1 MILHPLN
8 QGGIYMAFTNSNL
21 VTYTRI
27 SPFKNSPR
35 NQPISKITIHHMA
48 GVASLESFGNI
59 VTTPG
64 REMSANYAIDK
75 DARVGL
81 FCDEKDRSWCSS
93 SPWNDN
99 RAVTIEVSNSST
111 GGNWPISDKV
121 YAKLIDLCV
130 DICKRNG
137 IPKLTYTGNKEG
149 SLTFHSMFAPTACLP
164 IYKTELLTPYGWK
177 YLKDIKI
184 GDTVATVHID
194 DLSIKFDGVENMV
207 PVKTQ
212 DTYVTRDFEA
222 TSDHRVIYYNQSG
235 RQFVGEFKDLYDVS
249 GQYYIPNAGYIQSPC
264 GFSNL
269 SSSEIEFLVA
279 VQADGHYMKDGNC
292 RYGIE
297 FHLSKERKIKRI
309 KKLLDRLSYDYKECH
324 QSDGITKIRIYG
336 AKFVER
342 CEEFLNNKCFTWDWL
357 NMNRKQVDAFFD
369 AILQYDGCV
378 ANNSYSSSIKQNVD
392 IVQAIAAINGIGSK
406 VVDNGTRVF
415 FKKWRRSLGNNERK
429 HKPRQSVSCVTVRS
443 GFILIRQHGRTT
455 ITGNCPGP
463 YIKARAQEICNK
475 VNARLTTT
483 ASKPA
488 ATKPSTSN
496 TSKPSSTSIKK
507 GDLVSIA
514 GNAVYYTGASMPSWV
529 KQEKWY
535 VSEISG
541 NRAVLGQNEAKNRNI
556 QSPVNTKYLSVAKT
570 ASTTNG
576 FKSYTVNLKSTDLL
590 YATPGGNTKGNVGTT
605 GVFTIVEEKTV
616 GGCKYGKLKSGVGW
630 VRLSVDKTIRKGD
643 RVKVLNPIIYGTNK
657 KFALYVSTYIVLE
670 VKGERAVISSDGKNV
685 TSAISISNLQKV

>member
-194 DLSIKFDGVENMV
+194 DLSID
-207 PVKTQ
+207 
-212 DTYVTRDFEA
+212 
-222 TSDHRVIYYNQSG
+222 
-235 RQFVGEFKDLYDVS
+235 
-249 GQYYIPNAGYIQSPC
+249 
-264 GFSNL
+264 
-269 SSSEIEFLVA
+269 
-279 VQADGHYMKDGNC
+279 
-292 RYGIE
+292 
-297 FHLSKERKIKRI
+297 RK
-309 KKLLDRLSYDYKECH
+309 S
-324 QSDGITKIRIYG
+324 
-336 AKFVER
+336 
-342 CEEFLNNKCFTWDWL
+342 
-357 NMNRKQVDAFFD
+357 
-369 AILQYDGCV
+369 
-378 ANNSYSSSIKQNVD
+378 
-392 IVQAIAAINGIGSK
+392 
-406 VVDNGTRVF
+406 VV
-415 FKKWRRSLGNNERK
+415 
-429 HKPRQSVSCVTVRS
+429 
-443 GFILIRQHGRTT
+443 
-455 ITGNCPGP
+455 
-463 YIKARAQEICNK
+463 
-475 VNARLTTT
+475 
-483 ASKPA
+483 
-488 ATKPSTSN
+488 
-496 TSKPSSTSIKK
+496 
-507 GDLVSIA
+507 
-514 GNAVYYTGASMPSWV
+514 
-529 KQEKWY
+529 
-535 VSEISG
+535 
-541 NRAVLGQNEAKNRNI
+541 
-556 QSPVNTKYLSVAKT
+556 
-570 ASTTNG
+570 
-576 FKSYTVNLKSTDLL
+576 
-590 YATPGGNTKGNVGTT
+590 
-605 GVFTIVEEKTV
+605 
-616 GGCKYGKLKSGVGW
+616 
-630 VRLSVDKTIRKGD
+630 
-643 RVKVLNPIIYGTNK
+643 
-657 KFALYVSTYIVLE
+657 
-670 VKGERAVISSDGKNV
+670 
-685 TSAISISNLQKV
+685 

>member
-48 GVASLESFGNI
+48 GVASLETFGNI

-149 SLTFHSMFAPTACLP
+149 SLTFHCYFA
-164 IYKTELLTPYGWK
+164 
-177 YLKDIKI
+177 
-184 GDTVATVHID
+184 
-194 DLSIKFDGVENMV
+194 
-207 PVKTQ
+207 Q
-212 DTYVTRDFEA
+212 
-222 TSDHRVIYYNQSG
+222 TS
-235 RQFVGEFKDLYDVS
+235 
-249 GQYYIPNAGYIQSPC
+249 
-264 GFSNL
+264 
-269 SSSEIEFLVA
+269 
-279 VQADGHYMKDGNC
+279 
-292 RYGIE
+292 
-297 FHLSKERKIKRI
+297 
-309 KKLLDRLSYDYKECH
+309 
-324 QSDGITKIRIYG
+324 
-336 AKFVER
+336 
-342 CEEFLNNKCFTWDWL
+342 
-357 NMNRKQVDAFFD
+357 
-369 AILQYDGCV
+369 
-378 ANNSYSSSIKQNVD
+378 
-392 IVQAIAAINGIGSK
+392 
-406 VVDNGTRVF
+406 
-415 FKKWRRSLGNNERK
+415 
-429 HKPRQSVSCVTVRS
+429 
-443 GFILIRQHGRTT
+443 
-455 ITGNCPGP
+455 CPGP

-488 ATKPSTSN
+488 TAKPSTSN
-496 TSKPSSTSIKK
+496 TSKPASTSIKK

-570 ASTTNG
+570 SSTTSG

-590 YATPGGNTKGNVGTT
+590 YSTPGGNTKGNVGTT

-657 KFALYVSTYIVLE
+657 KFVLYVSTYIVLE
-670 VKGERAVISSDGKNV
+670 VKGDRAVISSDGKNV
-685 TSAISISNLQKV
+685 TSAINISNLQKV